1 MSKQIQLAAENR
13 TVTGKKVNQ
22 LRREGIIPAVVYGH
36 HVAAKSIQ
44 VNERELNTVLRRAGM
59 THLLNIQLAGGDG
72 LVALV
77 KDIQRESTTQRVVHV
92 DFQAVSMDEPITTTV
107 PVLLE
112 GEAPAVEDGGGTL
125 LHSLSAV
132 EIRALPANL
141 IDSVVVDISALRDFD
156 AAIHVSDLKVPA
168 NVEVLNDPDE
178 LVAKVTPPRVQEEE
192 EGAEGTGESP
202 RLPEVISETEAER
215 RRGERAEE

>member
-36 HVAAKSIQ
+36 HVAATNIQ
-44 VNERELNTVLRRAGM
+44 VDERALNQALHRAGM
-59 THLLNIQLAGGDG
+59 THLLNIQVADGDA

-77 KDIQRESTTQRVVHV
+77 KDIQRESMTQRVTHV
-92 DFQAVSMDEPITTTV
+92 DFQAVSMDEPITTSV
-107 PVLLE
+107 PIVLD
-112 GEAPAVEDGGGTL
+112 GASQAVEDGGTL
-125 LHSLSAV
+125 LHALSAL

-141 IDSVVVDISALRDFD
+141 IDSVAVDISVLTDFD
-156 AAIHVSDLKVPA
+156 AAIHVSDLKVPS

-178 LVAKVTPPRVQEEE
+178 LVAKVTPPRVHAEDE
-192 EGAEGTGESP
+192 EGAEAGEAP
-202 RLPEVISETEAER
+202 KLPEVISETEAER